1 MHSYAVAIENFP
13 GSALI
18 SYLAFNTMFV
28 LLGSLTFGRTG
39 KLREYIEQYVSYTPE
54 EEIVENIIEE

>member
-1 MHSYAVAIENFP
+1 MYALSIENLP

-28 LLGSLTFGRTG
+28 LLGSAGFGRSG

-54 EEIVENIIEE
+54 EEVGGNTIEE